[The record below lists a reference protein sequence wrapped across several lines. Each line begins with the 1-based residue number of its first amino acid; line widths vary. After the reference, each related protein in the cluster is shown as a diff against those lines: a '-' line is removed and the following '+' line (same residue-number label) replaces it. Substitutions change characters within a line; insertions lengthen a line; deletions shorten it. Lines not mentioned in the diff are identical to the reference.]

1 MRKIAPPMH
10 RTRFHDT
17 PARFA
22 AFEGETMRKATPIL
36 LAVSTLAAAAAPDPI
51 RVLVWDERQPEQKAA
66 YDGAFLG
73 DTIAEWLSKQPGIV
87 AKSVGLDSP
96 EQGLEAATL
105 DATDVIIWW
114 GHKKHMEVSEARADA
129 VAERVIAGKLGF
141 VPLHSA
147 HWARPFVRLMQERA
161 KSDAVA
167 KLPESERASAR
178 WEFLNTSPVGKL
190 VKHSDPLTPS
200 LSNEDGVWK
209 LTLPQ
214 CVFPDYRP
222 DGAPSRM
229 TTLLPDHPLAA
240 GLPLKWSLRQTEMYN
255 EPFHVPTPDAV
266 VFEERW
272 EKGEHFR
279 SGCAWQIGEGRVF
292 YFRPSHETYPVFRD
306 ENCLKVVLNAARWTA
321 PTAGNPD

>member
-1 MRKIAPPMH
+1 MRIL
-10 RTRFHDT
+10 TL
-17 PARFA
+17 
-22 AFEGETMRKATPIL
+22 IL
-36 LAVSTLAAAAAPDPI
+36 LADSALTAAAAPDPI
-51 RVLVWDERQPEQKAA
+51 RVLVWDERQPEQKKA
-66 YDGAFLG
+66 YGGAFLG
-73 DTIAEWLSKQPGIV
+73 DTIAAWLSKQPGIV

-96 EQGLEAATL
+96 DQGLDAATL

-114 GHKKHMEVSEARADA
+114 GHQKHMEVSEARS
-129 VAERVIAGKLGF
+129 AEVVKRVIEGKLGF

-147 HWARPFVRLMQERA
+147 HWARPFVSLMQERA
-161 KSDAVA
+161 KSDALA
-167 KLPESERASAR
+167 KLPESERATAR

-200 LSNEDGVWK
+200 LSNENGVWK

-222 DGAPSRM
+222 DGAPSQM

-240 GLPLKWSLRQTEMYN
+240 GLPPQWSLQQTEMYN

-279 SGCAWQIGEGRVF
+279 SGCAWQIGKGRVF
-292 YFRPSHETYPVFRD
+292 YFRPGHETYPVFQD
-306 ENCLKVVLNAARWTA
+306 ENCLRVILNAARWTA
-321 PTAGNPD
+321 PPTKRPG

>member
-1 MRKIAPPMH
+1 MR
-10 RTRFHDT
+10 TL
-17 PARFA
+17 
-22 AFEGETMRKATPIL
+22 IL
-36 LAVSTLAAAAAPDPI
+36 LAISALTAAAAPDPI
-51 RVLVWDERQPEQKAA
+51 RVLIWDERQPEQKKA
-66 YDGAFLG
+66 YAGAFLG
-73 DTIAEWLSKQPGIV
+73 DTIAAWLSKQPGIV

-96 EQGLEAATL
+96 EQGLDPATL

-114 GHKKHMEVSEARADA
+114 GHQKHMEVSEARS
-129 VAERVIAGKLGF
+129 AEVVKRVIEGKLGF

-147 HWARPFVRLMQERA
+147 HWARPFVTLMQERA
-161 KSDAVA
+161 KSDALA
-167 KLPESERASAR
+167 KLPESERATAR

-200 LSNEDGVWK
+200 LANENGVWK

-222 DGAPSRM
+222 DGASSQM
-229 TTLLPDHPLAA
+229 TTLLPGHPIAA
-240 GLPLKWSLRQTEMYN
+240 NLPPKWTLQQTEMYN

-279 SGCAWQIGEGRVF
+279 SGCAWQIGKGRVF
-292 YFRPSHETYPVFRD
+292 YFRPGHATYPVFQD
-306 ENCLKVVLNAARWTA
+306 ENCLRVILNATRWTA
-321 PTAGNPD
+321 PATKTPE